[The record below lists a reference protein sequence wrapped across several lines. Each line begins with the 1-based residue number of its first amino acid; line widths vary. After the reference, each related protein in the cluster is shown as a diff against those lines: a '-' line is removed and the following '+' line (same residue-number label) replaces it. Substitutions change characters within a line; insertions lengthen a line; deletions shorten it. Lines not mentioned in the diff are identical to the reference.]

1 MIAQWLGK
9 KKWALPEIS
18 EEILMRYGTYFTSCL
33 LKGRSS
39 IRGGWTTNFLLSYTH
54 RRSGERFNKTLNGT
68 KCPRNK
74 SVIIS
79 EAFPRLGGK
88 LFITQI
94 YVMKAPEFLIEKW
107 YIKQRNQKKIHKER
121 QRFVTKSCL
130 YVIPKKTRLR
140 PNRKNPSL
148 KNRLLSLL
156 HAEGRPDLYLEKIG
170 IISC

>member
-1 MIAQWLGK
+1 MSFTRDFWGNPD
-9 KKWALPEIS
+9 ALWDLLY
-18 EEILMRYGTYFTSCL
+18 ILPAKRII
-33 LKGRSS
+33 SS

-68 KCPRNK
+68 KCQRNK
-74 SVIIS
+74 SVITS

-94 YVMKAPEFLIEKW
+94 YIMKAPEFLIEKW
-107 YIKQRNQKKIHKER
+107 YIKQRNQKKNSQGKEKICH
-121 QRFVTKSCL
+121 QILLVC
-130 YVIPKKTRLR
+130 YPKKTRLR
-140 PNRKNPSL
+140 SNRKNPSL

>member
-1 MIAQWLGK
+1 MSFTRDFWRNPD
-9 KKWALPEIS
+9 ALWDLLY
-18 EEILMRYGTYFTSCL
+18 ILPAKRII
-33 LKGRSS
+33 SS

-68 KCPRNK
+68 KCQRNK
-74 SVIIS
+74 SVITS

-94 YVMKAPEFLIEKW
+94 YIMKALEFLIEKW

-130 YVIPKKTRLR
+130 FVIPKKQGWDQIGKILVWKTGCF
-140 PNRKNPSL
+140 PSFMVRVDQTFTWKKL
-148 KNRLLSLL
+148 
-156 HAEGRPDLYLEKIG
+156 A
-170 IISC
+170 